1 MRNKLWS
8 VTLVFLKTAIG
19 CALFALG
26 FDLFLMPGGM
36 NAGGLSGLA
45 MVVVHLTEFSSV
57 GLVTALFNIP
67 LFILAGMK
75 IGKKFFLGSFIGMA
89 FSSVFIDMFAV
100 LPVPEVEPLL
110 GAVYGGVI
118 CGAGLGFVFA
128 AGVSTGGSD
137 IVVRLLKLKYRH
149 VPIGVISMSFDA
161 CVAILTGIVFRD
173 VNAALYTG
181 ITIYITG
188 KIIDM
193 VVYSFDYS
201 KVALIITK
209 EYEQVAQMISDK
221 LERGATYLHGE
232 GTYSRKATKVV
243 LTAVK
248 KQQIAELKELVV
260 DIDPDAFIIVQEA
273 HQVLGDGFIRYSK
286 DSLKFLEVT

>member
-1 MRNKLWS
+1 MKNKIWS
-8 VTLVFLKTAIG
+8 TLLDVIKTAIG

-45 MVVVHLTEFSSV
+45 MILVHVTGLGTVGVVS
-57 GLVTALFNIP
+57 ALMNVP
-67 LFILAGMK
+67 LFILGGMK
-75 IGKKFFLGSFIGMA
+75 IGKKFFLGSLMGML
-89 FSSVFIDMFAV
+89 FSSVFIDFFAA
-100 LPVPEVEPLL
+100 LPVPQVEPMI
-110 GAVYGGVI
+110 GALYGGLV
-118 CGAGLGFVFA
+118 CGIGLGFVFA

-137 IVVRLLKLKYRH
+137 IIVRLLKLKWRH
-149 VPIGVISMSFDA
+149 VPIGVISMCFDA
-161 CVAILTGIVFRD
+161 CVAVLTGIVYRE
-173 VNAALYTG
+173 VSSALYTG
-181 ITIYITG
+181 IAIYITG

-209 EYEQVAQMISDK
+209 EYEQVAQVISDK
-221 LERGATYLHGE
+221 LERGATYLYGE
-232 GTYSRKATKVV
+232 GTYSRKETKVV

-260 DIDPDAFIIVQEA
+260 NIDPDAFIIVQEA

-286 DSLKFLEVT
+286 DAL

>member
-1 MRNKLWS
+1 MKKAWS
-8 VTLVFLKTAIG
+8 LVLDLLKTAVG
-19 CALFALG
+19 CAIFALG

-45 MVVVHLTEFSSV
+45 MVIVHVTGMGSV
-57 GLVTALFNIP
+57 GLICALMNVP

-75 IGKKFFLGSFIGMA
+75 IGRKFFVGSFAGML
-89 FSSVFIDMFAV
+89 FSAV
-100 LPVPEVEPLL
+100 LIDLVSAIPAPQVEPLL
-110 GAVYGGVI
+110 GAIYGGLI

-137 IVVRLLKLKYRH
+137 IIVRLLKLKWRH
-149 VPIGVISMSFDA
+149 VPIGVISMCFDA
-161 CVAILTGIVFRD
+161 AVALLTGIVYRD
-173 VNAALYTG
+173 VNAALYSG
-181 ITIYITG
+181 IAIFLSG
-188 KIIDM
+188 KLVDL

-201 KVALIITK
+201 TVALIITHA
-209 EYEQVAQMISDK
+209 YEEVAQAILDR

-248 KQQIAELKELVV
+248 KQQVAELKQLVV

-273 HQVLGDGFIRYSK
+273 HQVLGDGFVRYSK
-286 DSLKFLEVT
+286 DSL

>member
-8 VTLVFLKTAIG
+8 VTLDILKTAIG

-45 MVVVHLTEFSSV
+45 MVVVHLTDFSSV

-286 DSLKFLEVT
+286 DSL

>member
-1 MRNKLWS
+1 MKNKVWS
-8 VTLVFLKTAIG
+8 AALDVLKTAIG

-26 FDLFLMPGGM
+26 FDLFLAPGGM

-45 MVVVHLTEFSSV
+45 MIFVHLTNIASV
-57 GLVTALFNIP
+57 GVITALLNVP
-67 LFILAGMK
+67 LFILAGVK
-75 IGKKFFLGSFIGMA
+75 IGKKFFFGSLMGML
-89 FSSVFIDMFAV
+89 FTSLFIDLLAM
-100 LPVPEVEPLL
+100 LPVPQVEPLL
-110 GAVYGGVI
+110 GAIYGGVI

-137 IVVRLLKLKYRH
+137 IIVRLLKLKYRH

-161 CVAILTGIVFRD
+161 VVAILTGVVFHD
-173 VNAALYTG
+173 VNSALYTG
-181 ITIYITG
+181 IAIYISG

-201 KVALIITK
+201 TVALIITK
-209 EYEQVAQMISDK
+209 DYEQVAQTISDK

-232 GTYSRKATKVV
+232 GTYSRNQTKVV

-248 KQQIAELKELVV
+248 KQQLAELKELVV
-260 DIDPDAFIIVQEA
+260 AIDPDAFIIVQEA
-273 HQVLGDGFIRYSK
+273 HQVLGDGFIRYTK
-286 DSLKFLEVT
+286 DTL

>member
-1 MRNKLWS
+1 MKNKVWGALLD
-8 VTLVFLKTAIG
+8 TLKTAIG

-26 FDLFLMPGGM
+26 FDLFLLPGGM

-45 MVVVHLTEFSSV
+45 MVFVHLTDFASV
-57 GLVTALFNIP
+57 GTITALLNIP
-67 LFILAGMK
+67 LFILAGAK
-75 IGKKFFLGSFIGMA
+75 IGKKFFFGSLLGMA
-89 FSSVFIDMFAV
+89 FSSAFIDLFAL
-100 LPVPEVEPLL
+100 LPVPVVEPLI
-110 GAVYGGVI
+110 GAIYGGVI

-137 IVVRLLKLKYRH
+137 IIVRLLKLKYRH

-161 CVAILTGIVFRD
+161 AVAILTGIVFRD
-173 VNAALYTG
+173 VNSALYTG
-181 ITIYITG
+181 IAIFISG

-209 EYEQVAQMISDK
+209 DYEQVAQEISNR

-232 GTYSRKATKVV
+232 GTYSRKQTKVV

-248 KQQIAELKELVV
+248 KQQVAELKELVV
-260 DIDPDAFIIVQEA
+260 EIDPDAFIIVQEA

-286 DSLKFLEVT
+286 DAL

>member
-1 MRNKLWS
+1 MKEKVWS
-8 VTLVFLKTAIG
+8 VLFDVLKTAVG

-26 FDLFLMPGGM
+26 FDLFLLPGGM

-45 MVVVHLTEFSSV
+45 MVFVHLTNLASV
-57 GLVTALFNIP
+57 GTITALLNIP
-67 LFILAGMK
+67 LFIVAGKK
-75 IGKKFFLGSFIGMA
+75 IGKKFFVGSFLGMA
-89 FSSVFIDMFAV
+89 FSSVFIDLFAH
-100 LPVPEVEPLL
+100 LPIPPVEPLI
-110 GAVYGGVI
+110 GALYGGVI

-137 IVVRLLKLKYRH
+137 IIVRLLQMKWRH
-149 VPIGVISMSFDA
+149 VPIGVINICFDA
-161 CVAILTGIVFRD
+161 CVALLTGLVYQD
-173 VNAALYTG
+173 VNSTLYSG
-181 ITIYITG
+181 IAIFISG

-209 EYEQVAQMISDK
+209 QYEQVAQEISDK
-221 LERGATYLHGE
+221 LERGATYLYGE
-232 GTYSRKATKVV
+232 GTYSRKETKVV

-248 KQQIAELKELVV
+248 KQQIAQLKELVV

-273 HQVLGDGFIRYSK
+273 HQVLGDGFIRYTK
-286 DSLKFLEVT
+286 NSL

>member
-1 MRNKLWS
+1 MKNKVWS
-8 VTLVFLKTAIG
+8 AALDVLKTAIG

-26 FDLFLMPGGM
+26 FDLFLAPGGM

-45 MVVVHLTEFSSV
+45 MIFVHLTNIASV
-57 GLVTALFNIP
+57 GVITALLNVP
-67 LFILAGMK
+67 LFILAGVK
-75 IGKKFFLGSFIGMA
+75 IGKKFFFGSLMGML
-89 FSSVFIDMFAV
+89 FTSLFIDLLAL
-100 LPVPEVEPLL
+100 LPVPQVEPLL
-110 GAVYGGVI
+110 GAIYGGVI

-137 IVVRLLKLKYRH
+137 IIVRLLKHKYRH

-161 CVAILTGIVFRD
+161 VVAILTGVVFHD
-173 VNAALYTG
+173 VNSALYTG
-181 ITIYITG
+181 IAIYISG

-201 KVALIITK
+201 TVALIITK
-209 EYEQVAQMISDK
+209 NYEQVAQTISDK

-232 GTYSRKATKVV
+232 GTYSRNQTKVV

-248 KQQIAELKELVV
+248 KQQVAELKELVV

-286 DSLKFLEVT
+286 DSL

>member
-1 MRNKLWS
+1 MKDKVWS
-8 VTLVFLKTAIG
+8 LALDILKTAIG

-45 MVVVHLTEFSSV
+45 MVFVHLTNFGSV
-57 GLVTALFNIP
+57 GTLTALLNVP

-75 IGKKFFLGSFIGMA
+75 IGKKFFVGSFLGMA
-89 FSSVFIDMFAV
+89 FSSLFIDLFAF
-100 LPVPEVEPLL
+100 LPVPNVEPLI
-110 GAVYGGVI
+110 AAIYGGVI

-137 IVVRLLKLKYRH
+137 IIVRLLKLKYRH
-149 VPIGVISMSFDA
+149 VPIGVISMCFDA
-161 CVAILTGIVFRD
+161 AVAVLTGVVYQD
-173 VNAALYTG
+173 VNSALYTG
-181 ITIYITG
+181 IAIFISG

-201 KVALIITK
+201 TVALIITK
-209 EYEQVAQMISDK
+209 DYEQIAQTISDR
-221 LERGATYLHGE
+221 LERGATFLHGE
-232 GTYSRKATKVV
+232 GTYSRKETKVV

-248 KQQIAELKELVV
+248 KQQVAELKELVV
-260 DIDPDAFIIVQEA
+260 EIDPDAFIIVQEA

-286 DSLKFLEVT
+286 DSL

>member
-1 MRNKLWS
+1 MKNKIWS
-8 VTLVFLKTAIG
+8 TLLDVIKTAIG

-45 MVVVHLTEFSSV
+45 MIFVHMTELGTVGVVS
-57 GLVTALFNIP
+57 ALMNVP
-67 LFILAGMK
+67 LFILGGMK
-75 IGKKFFLGSFIGMA
+75 IGKKFFLGSLMGML
-89 FSSVFIDMFAV
+89 FSSVFIDLFAA
-100 LPVPEVEPLL
+100 LPVPQVEPMI
-110 GAVYGGVI
+110 GALYGGLV
-118 CGAGLGFVFA
+118 CGIGLGFVFA

-137 IVVRLLKLKYRH
+137 IIVRLLKLKWRH
-149 VPIGVISMSFDA
+149 VPIGVISMCFDA
-161 CVAILTGIVFRD
+161 CVAVLTGIVYRE
-173 VNAALYTG
+173 VSSALYTG
-181 ITIYITG
+181 IAIYITG

-209 EYEQVAQMISDK
+209 EYEQVAQVISDK
-221 LERGATYLHGE
+221 LERGATYLYGE
-232 GTYSRKATKVV
+232 GTYSRKETKVV

-248 KQQIAELKELVV
+248 KQQIAELKEIVV
-260 DIDPDAFIIVQEA
+260 NNDPEAFIIVQEA

-286 DSLKFLEVT
+286 DSL

>member
-1 MRNKLWS
+1 MKNKVWS
-8 VTLVFLKTAIG
+8 ALLDILKTAIG

-45 MVVVHLTEFSSV
+45 MILVHVTGLGTVGVVS
-57 GLVTALFNIP
+57 ALMNVP
-67 LFILAGMK
+67 LFILGGMK
-75 IGKKFFLGSFIGMA
+75 IGKKFFLGSLMGML
-89 FSSVFIDMFAV
+89 FSSVFIDLFAA
-100 LPVPEVEPLL
+100 LPVPQVEPMI
-110 GAVYGGVI
+110 GALYGGLV
-118 CGAGLGFVFA
+118 CGIGLGFVFA

-137 IVVRLLKLKYRH
+137 IIVRLLKLKWRH
-149 VPIGVISMSFDA
+149 VPIGVISMCFDA
-161 CVAILTGIVFRD
+161 CVAVLTGIVYRE
-173 VNAALYTG
+173 VSSALYTG
-181 ITIYITG
+181 IAIYITG

-209 EYEQVAQMISDK
+209 EYEQVAQVISDK
-221 LERGATYLHGE
+221 LERGATYLYGE
-232 GTYSRKATKVV
+232 GTYSRKETKVV

-260 DIDPDAFIIVQEA
+260 NIDPDAFIIVQEA

-286 DSLKFLEVT
+286 DAL

>member
-8 VTLVFLKTAIG
+8 VTLDILKTAIG

-45 MVVVHLTEFSSV
+45 MVVVHLTDFSSV

-100 LPVPEVEPLL
+100 LPVAEVEPLL

-286 DSLKFLEVT
+286 DSL

>member
-1 MRNKLWS
+1 MKQSIWS
-8 VTLVFLKTAIG
+8 ITLNILKTAVG
-19 CALFALG
+19 CAIFALG
-26 FDLFLMPGGM
+26 FDMFLTPGGM
-36 NAGGLSGLA
+36 NAGGLSGVA
-45 MVVVHLTEFSSV
+45 MIISHLTNFSSV
-57 GLVTALFNIP
+57 GIITALLNIP

-75 IGKKFFLGSFIGMA
+75 IGKKFFVGSLLGMA
-89 FSSVFIDMFAV
+89 FSSLFIDLFV
-100 LPVPEVEPLL
+100 LLPVPEVEPLI
-110 GAVYGGVI
+110 GAVYGGLI

-137 IVVRLLKLKYRH
+137 IIVRLLKLRYRH

-161 CVAILTGIVFRD
+161 CVAILTGIVFKD
-173 VNAALYTG
+173 VNSALYTG
-181 ITIYITG
+181 IAIYLTG
-188 KIIDM
+188 KVIDL

-201 KVALIITK
+201 EVAMIVTK
-209 EYEQVAQMISDK
+209 DYEQVAKVISDK
-221 LERGATYLHGE
+221 LERGATFLHGE
-232 GTYSRKATKVV
+232 GSYSRNPTKVV

-286 DSLKFLEVT
+286 DSL

>member
-1 MRNKLWS
+1 MKNKVWS
-8 VTLVFLKTAIG
+8 IALDVLKTAIG

-26 FDLFLMPGGM
+26 FDMFLLPGGM

-45 MVVVHLTEFSSV
+45 MVFVHLTDLASV
-57 GLVTALFNIP
+57 GTVTALMNIP

-75 IGKKFFLGSFIGMA
+75 IGKKFFVGSLLGMV
-89 FSSVFIDMFAV
+89 FSSVFIDLFV
-100 LPVPEVEPLL
+100 HLPAPQVEPLV
-110 GAVYGGVI
+110 GALYGGLI

-137 IVVRLLKLKYRH
+137 IIVRLLKLRWRH
-149 VPIGVISMSFDA
+149 VPIGVISMCFDA
-161 CVAILTGIVFRD
+161 CVAVLTGIVYRD
-173 VNAALYTG
+173 VNSALYTG
-181 ITIYITG
+181 IAIFITG

-209 EYEQVAQMISDK
+209 DYDHVAQAISDK
-221 LERGATYLHGE
+221 LERGATFLHGE

-248 KQQIAELKELVV
+248 KQQVAELKELVV
-260 DIDPDAFIIVQEA
+260 GIDPDAFIIVQEA

-286 DSLKFLEVT
+286 DSL

>member
-1 MRNKLWS
+1 MKNKVWS
-8 VTLVFLKTAIG
+8 ALLNILKTAIG

-26 FDLFLMPGGM
+26 FDLFLLPGGM

-45 MVVVHLTEFSSV
+45 MVFVHLTDFGSV
-57 GLVTALFNIP
+57 GILTALLNIP
-67 LFILAGMK
+67 LFILAGAK
-75 IGKKFFLGSFIGMA
+75 IGKKFFFGSLIGMA
-89 FSSVFIDMFAV
+89 FSSAFIDLFAL
-100 LPVPEVEPLL
+100 LPVPEVEPLI
-110 GAVYGGVI
+110 GAIYGGVI

-137 IVVRLLKLKYRH
+137 IIVRLLKLKYRH
-149 VPIGVISMSFDA
+149 VPIGMISMSFDA
-161 CVAILTGIVFRD
+161 GVAILTGIVFRD
-173 VNAALYTG
+173 VNSALYTG
-181 ITIYITG
+181 IAIFISG

-209 EYEQVAQMISDK
+209 DYEQVAQVISDR

-232 GTYSRKATKVV
+232 GTYSRKQTKVV
-243 LTAVK
+243 LTAVRR
-248 KQQIAELKELVV
+248 QQVAELKELVV
-260 DIDPDAFIIVQEA
+260 EIDPDAFIIVQEA

-286 DSLKFLEVT
+286 DSL

>member
-1 MRNKLWS
+1 MKNKVYSIVLDI
-8 VTLVFLKTAIG
+8 LKTAIG

-45 MVVVHLTEFSSV
+45 MIFVHLTDFGSV
-57 GLVTALFNIP
+57 GVITALLNIP

-75 IGKKFFLGSFIGMA
+75 IGKKFFLGSFLGMA
-89 FSSVFIDMFAV
+89 FSSVFIDLFAL
-100 LPVPEVEPLL
+100 LPVPEAEPLL
-110 GAVYGGVI
+110 AAIYGGVI

-137 IVVRLLKLKYRH
+137 IIVRLLKLRYRH

-161 CVAILTGIVFRD
+161 FVVVLTGIVFRD

-181 ITIYITG
+181 IAIFVSG
-188 KIIDM
+188 KIIDG

-209 EYEQVAQMISDK
+209 DYEQVAQVISDK

-232 GTYSRKATKVV
+232 GTYSRQATKVV

-286 DSLKFLEVT
+286 DSL